1 VGWGGVGLGGWDWV
15 KIKELEGLTFEV
27 RKMGASSTRNAV
39 FLAEELWLWW
49 VGGWVGVWGGMGEEV
64 GVRGEESGLDF
75 YQEILSPRE
84 GGYDSLFRSNIS

>member
-1 VGWGGVGLGGWDWV
+1 
-15 KIKELEGLTFEV
+15 
-27 RKMGASSTRNAV
+27 M
-39 FLAEELWLWW
+39 
-49 VGGWVGVWGGMGEEV
+49 GVWGGMGEEV